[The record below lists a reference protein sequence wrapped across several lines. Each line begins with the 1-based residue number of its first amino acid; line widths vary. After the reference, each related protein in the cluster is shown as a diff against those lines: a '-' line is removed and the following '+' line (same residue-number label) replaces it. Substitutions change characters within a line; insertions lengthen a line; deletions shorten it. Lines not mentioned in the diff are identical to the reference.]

1 MEICLNWY
9 VRGGRGGAGGGDSI
23 EDGQYHKIGSI

>member
-1 MEICLNWY
+1 MAICLNWY
-9 VRGGRGGAGGGDSI
+9 VGEEGGGDSI